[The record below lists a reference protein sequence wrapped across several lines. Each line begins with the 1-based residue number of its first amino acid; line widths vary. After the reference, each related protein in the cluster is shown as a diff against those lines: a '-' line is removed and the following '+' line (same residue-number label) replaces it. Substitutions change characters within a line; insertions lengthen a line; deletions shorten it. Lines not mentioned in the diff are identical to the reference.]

1 MKKRKYLTALMTVI
15 LAIALAGCSSGG
27 PKDGAGN
34 KQNENVQPAEK
45 ADVIE
50 KPVTLKI
57 YFPFTDDVYNRFV
70 KEPIEKKFPNVTL
83 ERLVPE
89 KSGPEGMDILL
100 SAGNAP
106 DLFYAVPGW
115 YGKLQMS
122 HVFEDLTPLI
132 QKYHFDMGRLHPQ
145 VLETIK
151 SYSKDGKIEVMPE
164 SMATLVLVYNKAIF
178 DKFGVPYP
186 KDGMTWEQ
194 IMTVAR
200 DVSKTDNGTAFRGLD
215 FDRHFPINNSQMSL
229 PFVDSKT
236 NKAITA
242 SDGWQKFFSTLKA
255 VYDIPGN
262 KPDKTIGN
270 GLLFY
275 KDKTLAMYVS
285 HINYLNN
292 LMTIPDSE
300 LQWDMVTM
308 PSFSDVPG
316 TGTQVNTPYYGITPT
331 SAYKDEAFKVI
342 AYLLSDEM
350 QTFYNKE
357 GRLTVLDDK
366 AIRDQYGAN
375 LKQLSDKN
383 VKAVTTLQPAKPRPF
398 TLYDDYVV
406 IQLSN
411 ALQKMAIDN
420 VDLNTALREAG
431 ELADKEIENHI
442 QMMK

>member
-1 MKKRKYLTALMTVI
+1 MKKRKRLTGLMAVS
-15 LAIALAGCSSGG
+15 LAIALAGCGSGG
-27 PKDGAGN
+27 QKDGAGN
-34 KQNENVQPAEK
+34 KPNENVQPAGSL
-45 ADVIE
+45 DVID

-57 YFPFTDDVYNRFV
+57 YFPFTDDVYAKFV

-100 SAGNAP
+100 SAGNIP
-106 DLFYAVPGW
+106 DLFYSVPGW
-115 YGKLQMS
+115 YGKMQLRQ
-122 HVFEDLTPLI
+122 VFEDLSPLI
-132 QKYHFDMGRLHPQ
+132 QKYNFDMGRLHPQ

-151 SYSKDGKIEVMPE
+151 SYSEDGKIEIMPE

-178 DKFGVPYP
+178 DLFGVPYP
-186 KDGMTWEQ
+186 KDGMTWDQ

-200 DVSKTDNGTAFRGLD
+200 QVSRTDNGISFRGLD
-215 FDRHFPINNSQMSL
+215 FDRHFPITNSQLSL
-229 PFVDSKT
+229 PFVDPKT
-236 NKAITA
+236 NKALTT
-242 SDGWQKFFSTLKA
+242 SDGWQKFISALKS

-262 KPDKTIGN
+262 KPPKTIGN
-270 GLLFY
+270 GALFY

-285 HINYLNN
+285 HLNYLNN
-292 LMTIPDSE
+292 VMAIPDAE

-308 PSFSDVPG
+308 PTFGDLPG
-316 TGTQVNTPYYGITPT
+316 TGTQVNTPYYSITPA
-331 SAYKDEAFKVI
+331 SAHKDEAFKVI

-357 GRLTVLDDK
+357 GRLTVLKDQ

-375 LKQLSDKN
+375 LKELSDKN
-383 VKAVTTLQPAKPRPF
+383 VKAITTLQPAKPRPF

-406 IQLSN
+406 VQLSN
-411 ALQKMAIDN
+411 ALERATIQN

-442 QMMK
+442 NSAK